1 MDDGEVAL
9 HFRVDYN
16 APPPFWYAGGHHLSP
31 FPSMKEEH
39 YPRKDIWVPRLQ
51 SGTRVENLHR
61 ERASLDQAHKGPG
74 SQKLSL
80 GSQLIVL
87 VVFSFTLASCI
98 PNAQLVNETATGG
111 AVLYSYIEEQ
121 DVLTSPGRQDALRLL
136 GDKCP
141 AGYRI
146 SREGEVP
153 RVDQAVD
160 RAWMG
165 QISRDG
171 QVSRE
176 KRWAIQFSCK

>member
-1 MDDGEVAL
+1 M
-9 HFRVDYN
+9 R
-16 APPPFWYAGGHHLSP
+16 
-31 FPSMKEEH
+31 KEY
-39 YPRKDIWVPRLQ
+39 YPRKDAWVPRLQ

-61 ERASLDQAHKGPG
+61 ERASLDQTHKGPG
-74 SQKLSL
+74 SHEPSL
-80 GSQLIVL
+80 GSQLLVF
-87 VVFSFTLASCI
+87 VVFSVTLASCA

-111 AVLYSYIEEQ
+111 TALYSYVEEQ

-136 GDKCP
+136 GEKCP

-146 SREGEVP
+146 SREGEIP

-165 QISRDG
+165 QLSRDG